1 MLARLFQEKMC
12 VIKIFVN
19 VNEEDI
25 AFPRV
30 NTYLFNLI
38 NKLSNPIRKL
48 HVTCCM
54 LFILENR
61 TNLFFSFKTLNSFVQ
76 VYIIIHSHSHSHR
89 LPAFCIKL

>member
-48 HVTCCM
+48 NV
-54 LFILENR
+54 
-61 TNLFFSFKTLNSFVQ
+61 K
-76 VYIIIHSHSHSHR
+76 
-89 LPAFCIKL
+89 